1 MIGNLLRWIWRMA
14 IPPSL
19 GQVDWC
25 VDAPVALHEW
35 TTPTA
40 VAVYE
45 ITVTVEVLSCG

>member
-25 VDAPVALHEW
+25 VDDPASVYEW
-35 TTPTA
+35 TPSA
-40 VAVYE
+40 IVAVYE